1 MKNNWTL
8 DVKRDSSSRCRK
20 SGTLKIE
27 VERNRPWEVDRKWLL
42 EVEVKR
48 TQNQGIELMMDIE

>member
-1 MKNNWTL
+1 MKNDLTL

-27 VERNRPWEVDRKWLL
+27 VERNQPWEVDRKW
-42 EVEVKR
+42 K
-48 TQNQGIELMMDIE
+48 